1 MTGGEKGRLHG
12 NKSARKQSFD
22 RSRESEGQRLAV
34 IDWGSDSDHI
44 KELPLKYSKNH
55 PNSGGR
61 SVVSNRKLIKWIKG
75 TQILYES

>member
-1 MTGGEKGRLHG
+1 M
-12 NKSARKQSFD
+12 
-22 RSRESEGQRLAV
+22 AV
-34 IDWGSDSDHI
+34 IDWGSDI

-55 PNSGGR
+55 LYNGGR